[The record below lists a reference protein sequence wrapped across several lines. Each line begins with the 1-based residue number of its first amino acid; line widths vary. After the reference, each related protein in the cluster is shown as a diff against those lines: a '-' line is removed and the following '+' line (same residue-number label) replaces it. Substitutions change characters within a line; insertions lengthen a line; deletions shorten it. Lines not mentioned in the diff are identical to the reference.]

1 MYLYIRGIDQMLV
14 AISKEGELIYASEVK
29 LKHPDLTEFYC
40 PTCAQKVF
48 YKDSHKG
55 KGFFSHYSKCQSEES
70 RMSPIESDEHKLGKE
85 IIIQELQGI
94 QKLVPQTELFF
105 PEINQYADVYVASN
119 SANTESVIYEF
130 QRSVIPVADVIV
142 RNQNYKQQ
150 VNQVHWLMDD
160 FTTRRTALNQ
170 RWKQTMLNYSDG
182 WGFHLKFLNL
192 KNKEIII
199 QHHLPII
206 YQKNNYRLKQ
216 NKMTIREFHQQDS
229 LQDEN
234 AELVSVRNH
243 VQKPLNYHRQLSGIM
258 NNEAYRNTIYL
269 LYQQGTVLTDL
280 PEWVFTEQ
288 WEVLLTQSPSWLV
301 FSWSLTIIRQLNHTF
316 TTEAFIEK
324 FRACSE
330 IKVAQTPLIHDDI
343 YPILCLSVLILL
355 FQKGIIEKESSMEWF
370 SK

>member
-1 MYLYIRGIDQMLV
+1 MLV

-130 QRSVIPVADVIV
+130 QRSVIPVADVRV
-142 RNQNYKQQ
+142 RNLNYQQ
-150 VNQVHWLMDD
+150 HVSQVQWLMDD
-160 FTTRRTALNQ
+160 YTTRKTAMNQ
-170 RWKQTMLNYSDG
+170 RWKQTMLNYSDE

-192 KNKEIII
+192 KRKEIII

-206 YQKNNYRLKQ
+206 YQKNKYKLKL
-216 NKMTIREFHQQDS
+216 NKMTIHEFHQRDS
-229 LQDEN
+229 LPNEKDE
-234 AELVSVRNH
+234 LISVRNRT
-243 VQKPLNYHRQLSGIM
+243 QKPLNYHRQLNGIM
-258 NNEAYRNTIYL
+258 NNEAYRNAIYL
-269 LYQQGTVLTDL
+269 LYQEGTVLTDL

-288 WEVLLTQSPSWLV
+288 WQVLLTQSASWLV
-301 FSWSLTIIRQLNHTF
+301 FSWALTIVRQLNHSF
-316 TTEAFIEK
+316 TTDDFIEK

-343 YPILCLSVLILL
+343 YPILCLAILILL
-355 FQKGIIEKESSMEWF
+355 FQKGILEKGSNMEWF
-370 SK
+370 LK